1 MSKKNTTD
9 NSSTSDKR
17 KHDYNLYRDKNK
29 TLGDPSSKSDN
40 RRSTT
45 GTGPRDQDK

>member
-1 MSKKNTTD
+1 MSKKNAAGKS
-9 NSSTSDKR
+9 NMRDKK
-17 KHDYNLYRDKNK
+17 KHDYNKYRDKNK
-29 TLGDPSSKSDN
+29 TLGDPSTKSDD